1 MMFRLAAPLGLLLA
15 LGQATA
21 LAADAPAPAPVPAPT
36 PAPAPLKTVERD
48 RIIIAG
54 QPGALDLEQLRQQ
67 GVVGV
72 FNLRTDAEM
81 ADRAQVSYDEAALA
95 QELGYD
101 YVQEPVG
108 GSDHPF
114 RPEVLAAFK
123 AQLDRSEGKVLLHC
137 ASGGRAGLLYAAYAV
152 KYLGQDPDEA
162 MRSLEPLGG
171 WPLPLERLT
180 GIALKVDRREPEAE
194 PR

>member
-1 MMFRLAAPLGLLLA
+1 MQPVAKALHAGDERRYILRATGAARRRDEACRLIGKLGVV
-15 LGQATA
+15 GQQN
-21 LAADAPAPAPVPAPT
+21 ADRVF
-36 PAPAPLKTVERD
+36 
-48 RIIIAG
+48 
-54 QPGALDLEQLRQQ
+54 EQLRQQ

-72 FNLRTDAEM
+72 FNLRTDTEM
-81 ADRAQVSYDEAALA
+81 ADRAQVPYDEATLA

-123 AQLDRSEGKVLLHC
+123 AQLDRSEGKILLHC
-137 ASGGRAGLLYAAYAV
+137 ATGGRAGLLYAAYAV
-152 KYLGQDPDEA
+152 KYLGQEPDAA
-162 MRSLEPLGG
+162 MRSLEALGG

-180 GIALKVDRREPEAE
+180 GIPLKVERREAEAA

>member
-1 MMFRLAAPLGLLLA
+1 MKFRCLAQFGLLA
-15 LGQATA
+15 LLGAG
-21 LAADAPAPAPVPAPT
+21 AAMAAET

-48 RIIIAG
+48 RILIAG

-72 FNLRTDAEM
+72 FNLRTGAEM
-81 ADRAQVSYDEAALA
+81 ADRALVPYDEAALA
-95 QELGYD
+95 LELGYD

-137 ASGGRAGLLYAAYAV
+137 ATGGRAGVLYAAYAV
-152 KYLGQDPDEA
+152 KYLGQEPDEA
-162 MRSLEPLGG
+162 MRSLESLGG

-180 GIALKVDRREPEAE
+180 GIALKVERREPAAA
-194 PR
+194 PQ

>member
-1 MMFRLAAPLGLLLA
+1 MLTRLAAPLGLLLA
-15 LGQATA
+15 LATTA
-21 LAADAPAPAPVPAPT
+21 VVAAET
-36 PAPAPLKTVERD
+36 PAPPPPPLKTVERD
-48 RIIIAG
+48 RILIAG

-81 ADRAQVSYDEAALA
+81 ADRAQVAYDEAALA

-108 GSDHPF
+108 GADHPF

-123 AQLDRSEGKVLLHC
+123 AQLDRSDGKVLLHC

-152 KYLGQDPDEA
+152 KYLGQEPDEA
-162 MRSLEPLGG
+162 MRGLEPLGG

-180 GIALKVDRREPEAE
+180 GIPLKVERREPEAA

>member
-21 LAADAPAPAPVPAPT
+21 LAADAPA

-72 FNLRTDAEM
+72 FNLRTDTEM
-81 ADRAQVSYDEAALA
+81 ADRAQVPYDEATLA

-108 GSDHPF
+108 GTDHPF

-123 AQLDRSEGKVLLHC
+123 AQLDRSEGKILLHC
-137 ASGGRAGLLYAAYAV
+137 ATGGRAGLLYAAYAV
-152 KYLGQDPDEA
+152 KYLGQQPDEA
-162 MRSLEPLGG
+162 MRSLESLGG

-180 GIALKVDRREPEAE
+180 GIPLKVERREAEAA